1 MLLDRRIP
9 QQPPG
14 MNKTLAVRLPSL
26 KIIQT
31 GLITL
36 ISRNQNHQDGNHEP
50 NSEFTSISSAT
61 ILLDCSWNGSK
72 ISCKS
77 YLSFSTI
84 PLKIRIPTNPNPWP
98 RGPSGWWHCWGHQRN
113 HPTASV
119 RLGGFG
125 RWGPWHD
132 FKFVVFICWF
142 LIGLESLYLYA
153 V

>member
-36 ISRNQNHQDGNHEP
+36 ISRNPNHQDGNHEP

-84 PLKIRIPTNPNPWP
+84 PLKIRIPTNNPNPWP

-119 RLGGFG
+119 PIGSVGLVGGVHGTTSGLSFSYVG
-125 RWGPWHD
+125 
-132 FKFVVFICWF
+132 F
-142 LIGLESLYLYA
+142 L
-153 V
+153 